1 MAQQQAANY
10 ERLFQS
16 AVPLYCPTEDKEG
29 NLYAVSTN
37 GEVYQVTEGQ
47 MNVKYSTG
55 GQPTSLV
62 YDSEGSAF
70 IADMGY
76 QSILSAQSTDGKVEI
91 SSVIKD
97 FDGAPLNGPNSMILS
112 ETNNMLFFTDSG
124 PMGETTIDNP
134 NGSVFA
140 IDLAVSMLKPVL
152 VNKLAHPCG
161 IALSPNEKV
170 LYVAETYKNRV
181 LKTVIHSEGV
191 YYTTVFYQFSGRFG
205 PTALAVDPKGNLY
218 VARFDFTDVSDE
230 GIISIVNPRGEIEN
244 NLSITG

>member
-1 MAQQQAANY
+1 MAQVQAANY
-10 ERLFQS
+10 ERLYQS
-16 AVPLYCPTEDKEG
+16 ATPLYCPTEDSEG
-29 NLYAVSTN
+29 NLYTVSTN
-37 GEVYQVTEGQ
+37 GEINQISEGQ
-47 MNVKYSTG
+47 MVVKYSTG

-112 ETNNMLFFTDSG
+112 ENNNMLFFTDSG

-140 IDLAVSMLKPVL
+140 IDLSVSMLKPVL

-191 YYTTVFYQFSGRFG
+191 YYTTVFYQFAGRFG
-205 PTALAVDPKGNLY
+205 PTALAVDPSGNLY

-230 GIISIVNPRGEIEN
+230 GIITIINPKGEVEN
-244 NLSITG
+244 NLSISG

>member
-16 AVPLYCPTEDKEG
+16 AVPLYCPTEDNEG
-29 NLYAVSTN
+29 NLYTVSTN

-62 YDSEGSAF
+62 FDSEGSAF

-76 QSILSAQSTDGKVEI
+76 QSILSAASVDGKVEMT
-91 SSVIKD
+91 SVIKD
-97 FDGAPLNGPNSMILS
+97 FDGSPLNGPNSMILS
-112 ETNNMLFFTDSG
+112 ENNNMLFFTDSG

-134 NGSVFA
+134 TGSIFA
-140 IDLAVSMLKPVL
+140 IDLAVSMLKPV
-152 VNKLAHPCG
+152 VVGKLAHPCG
-161 IALSPNEKV
+161 VALSPSEKV
-170 LYVAETYKNRV
+170 LYTAETFNNRI

-191 YYTTVFYQFSGRFG
+191 FYTSVFHQFSGRFG
-205 PTALAVDPKGNLY
+205 PTAIAVDPNGSIY
-218 VARFDFTDVSDE
+218 CARFDFTDVSEE
-230 GIISIVNPRGEIEN
+230 GIITILNEKGEVEN
-244 NLSITG
+244 NLSIDG

>member
-16 AVPLYCPTEDKEG
+16 AVPLYCPTEDSEG

-62 YDSEGSAF
+62 FDNEGSAF

-76 QSILSAQSTDGKVEI
+76 QSILSCTVTEGRTDI
-91 SSVIKD
+91 TPVIKEY
-97 FDGAPLNGPNSMILS
+97 DGTPLNGPNSMILS
-112 ETNNMLFFTDSG
+112 ENSNMLYFTDSG
-124 PMGETTIDNP
+124 PMGESTIDNP
-134 NGSVFA
+134 VGSVFVV
-140 IDLAVSMLKPVL
+140 DLSVSMLKPII

-161 IALSPNEKV
+161 IALSPGEKV
-170 LYVAETYKNRV
+170 LYIAETYKNRI

-191 YYTTVFYQFSGRFG
+191 YYTSVYYQFSGRFG
-205 PTALAVDPKGNLY
+205 PTALAVDPSGNLY

-230 GIISIVNPRGEIEN
+230 GIITIINPKGEVEN
-244 NLSITG
+244 NLSISG

>member
-16 AVPLYCPTEDKEG
+16 AVPLYCPTEDHEG

-47 MNVKYSTG
+47 MNVKFSTG

-62 YDSEGSAF
+62 FDTEGSAF

-76 QSILSAQSTDGKVEI
+76 QAILSQTVTDNKVDI
-91 SSVIKD
+91 SPVIKE
-97 FDGAPLNGPNSMILS
+97 FDGNPLKGPNSMILS
-112 ETNNMLFFTDSG
+112 EVNNMLFFTDSG

-134 NGSVFA
+134 GGSIFA
-140 IDLAVSMLKPVL
+140 IDLSVSMLKPVL
-152 VNKLAHPCG
+152 VNKLAYPCG
-161 IALSPNEKV
+161 IALSPEEKV
-170 LYVAETYKNRV
+170 LYVAETYKNRI

-191 YYTTVFYQFSGRFG
+191 FHTSVFYQFSGRFG
-205 PTALAVDPKGNLY
+205 PTALAIDPNGNLY
-218 VARFDFTDVSDE
+218 VARFDFTDVSEE
-230 GIISIVNPRGEIEN
+230 GIITILNPSGEIEN
-244 NLSITG
+244 HLSING